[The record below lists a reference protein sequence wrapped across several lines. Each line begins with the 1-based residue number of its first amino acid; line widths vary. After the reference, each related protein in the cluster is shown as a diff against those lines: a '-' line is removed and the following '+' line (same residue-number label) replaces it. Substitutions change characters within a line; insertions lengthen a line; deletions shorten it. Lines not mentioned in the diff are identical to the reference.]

1 MQTIDNKTY
10 SIYCV
15 YHDDKLV
22 KEYKLNDLDK
32 SLYSLYYTKGNHPN
46 SFDNIQQYICE
57 FTAQQFVLKNNIKTD
72 YVGFC
77 QYRRILNIDINNFM
91 NDNGVACGFNWGEE
105 SWANF
110 QLYRFENFLKDDF
123 NEYIHKNYKKKDRI
137 YKTFI
142 TNKDVRVP
150 FYLNEI
156 YLCKW
161 EYFEEIVGLLGGF
174 MEYIDKKHELN
185 GDPQEWHY
193 FVLDNFIDIKLTN
206 GFRDGET
213 PWWFENRGRNF
224 WRVVANF
231 IELVEGIYFGHL
243 TKELGLPEYKIPDSR
258 TQNNQQEKVENTETK
273 GQINQNENNNN

>member
-1 MQTIDNKTY
+1 M
-10 SIYCV
+10 
-15 YHDDKLV
+15 
-22 KEYKLNDLDK
+22 
-32 SLYSLYYTKGNHPN
+32 
-46 SFDNIQQYICE
+46 
-57 FTAQQFVLKNNIKTD
+57 
-72 YVGFC
+72 
-77 QYRRILNIDINNFM
+77 
-91 NDNGVACGFNWGEE
+91 
-105 SWANF
+105 
-110 QLYRFENFLKDDF
+110 
-123 NEYIHKNYKKKDRI
+123 
-137 YKTFI
+137 
-142 TNKDVRVP
+142 
-150 FYLNEI
+150 
-156 YLCKW
+156 CKW

-224 WRVVANF
+224 WRVVGNF
-231 IELVEGIYFGHL
+231 IELAEGIYFGHL

>member
-1 MQTIDNKTY
+1 MTRVIYQGAP
-10 SIYCV
+10 SI
-15 YHDDKLV
+15 
-22 KEYKLNDLDK
+22 
-32 SLYSLYYTKGNHPN
+32 
-46 SFDNIQQYICE
+46 F
-57 FTAQQFVLKNNIKTD
+57 
-72 YVGFC
+72 
-77 QYRRILNIDINNFM
+77 
-91 NDNGVACGFNWGEE
+91 
-105 SWANF
+105 
-110 QLYRFENFLKDDF
+110 FENESDDDF

-224 WRVVANF
+224 WRVVGNF
-231 IELVEGIYFGHL
+231 IELAEGIYFGHL